1 MKGGTTSGI
10 IYPKLIVELSREYR
24 FRQIG
29 GTSAGAIAATMTAAA
44 QAGQLKE
51 KPGKPGRAFD
61 GLSSIPEELARD
73 LAHLFRSMM
82 TLMIGRC
89 ASGDLWGRTATDAYR
104 AALSKKNGTGEL
116 AALTPSQRR
125 ELREKRN
132 VDCLVITT
140 GLSHQRPYRF
150 PFDTA
155 EFTGVKAVSGN
166 TFPSVWSLIW

>member
-1 MKGGTTSGI
+1 MLETTSTPDLGTKRRAECDVVMKGGTTSGI

-51 KPGKPGRAFD
+51 PGRAFD

-132 VDCLVITT
+132 VDCLVITPASVINART
-140 GLSHQRPYRF
+140 GFRLIRP
-150 PFDTA
+150 
-155 EFTGVKAVSGN
+155 S
-166 TFPSVWSLIW
+166 SLV